1 MLYSLL
7 KRCQTQHAEQI
18 KMLQLTRYVA
28 QFDEANNKV
37 SQLLNLRLDEQK
49 WIAKGALRATRRQIE
64 AQYGI
69 VLKSV

>member
-1 MLYSLL
+1 
-7 KRCQTQHAEQI
+7 
-18 KMLQLTRYVA
+18 MLQLTRYVA

-49 WIAKGALRATRRQIE
+49 WIAKGALRATRRQID